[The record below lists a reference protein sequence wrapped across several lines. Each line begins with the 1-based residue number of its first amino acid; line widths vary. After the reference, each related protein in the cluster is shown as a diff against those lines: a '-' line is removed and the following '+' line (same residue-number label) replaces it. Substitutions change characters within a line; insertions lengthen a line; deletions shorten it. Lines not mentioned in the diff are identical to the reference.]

1 MTATK
6 ENNNAF
12 LMHLSS
18 FFGYVFP
25 FGGIIAPLIFWEINK
40 KDSKLLDATGK
51 EVINF
56 NLSYLLYTTILTVVI
71 ASLAIN
77 VAIDEISQI
86 SLFLLISFAILVLL
100 LVISKFV
107 LIIIAAVK
115 SNQGGIYKYPVT
127 INFIK

>member
-1 MTATK
+1 MTTTK

-25 FGGIIAPLIFWEINK
+25 FGGIIAPLIFWEVNK
-40 KDSKLLDATGK
+40 KDSELLDAIGK

-56 NLSYLLYTTILTVVI
+56 NLSYLLYSTILIVAI
-71 ASLAIN
+71 ISLAIN
-77 VAIDEISQI
+77 VAIDEINQI
-86 SLFLLISFAILVLL
+86 SLFLLISFAILILVLI
-100 LVISKFV
+100 ISKFV
-107 LIIIAAVK
+107 MIIIAAVK
-115 SNQGGIYKYPVT
+115 SNQGDIYKYPAT

>member
-1 MTATK
+1 MTTTK

-25 FGGIIAPLIFWEINK
+25 FGGIIAPLIFWEVNK
-40 KDSKLLDATGK
+40 KDSELLDATGK

-56 NLSYLLYTTILTVVI
+56 NLSYLLYSTILIVAI
-71 ASLAIN
+71 ISLAIN
-77 VAIDEISQI
+77 VAIDEINQI
-86 SLFLLISFAILVLL
+86 SLFLLISFAILILVLI
-100 LVISKFV
+100 ISKFV
-107 LIIIAAVK
+107 MIIIAAVK
-115 SNQGGIYKYPVT
+115 SNQGGIYKYPAT

>member
-1 MTATK
+1 MSTTN

-40 KDSKLLDATGK
+40 KSSELLDATGK

-56 NLSYLLYTTILTVVI
+56 NLSYLLYTTILTVAIV
-71 ASLAIN
+71 SLAIN
-77 VAIDEISQI
+77 VAIDDLNQI
-86 SLFLLISFAILVLL
+86 SLFFLISLAILVL
-100 LVISKFV
+100 V
-107 LIIIAAVK
+107 LIIVKFVMIIVAAVK
-115 SNQGGIYKYPVT
+115 SNQGGIYKYPAT

>member
-1 MTATK
+1 MTTTK

-25 FGGIIAPLIFWEINK
+25 FGGIIAPLIFWEVNK
-40 KDSKLLDATGK
+40 KDSELLDATGK

-56 NLSYLLYTTILTVVI
+56 NLSYLLYSTILIVAI
-71 ASLAIN
+71 ISLAIN
-77 VAIDEISQI
+77 VAIDEINQI
-86 SLFLLISFAILVLL
+86 SLFLLISFAILILVLI
-100 LVISKFV
+100 ISKFV
-107 LIIIAAVK
+107 MIIIAAIK
-115 SNQGGIYKYPVT
+115 SNQGGIYKYPAT

>member
-1 MTATK
+1 MATVK

-25 FGGIIAPLIFWEINK
+25 FGGIIAPLIFWETSKN
-40 KDSKLLDATGK
+40 DSDLLDATGK

-56 NLSYLLYTTILTVVI
+56 NLSYLLYTTILTVAI
-71 ASLAIN
+71 ISLAIN
-77 VAIDEISQI
+77 VAIEDINQI
-86 SLFLLISFAILVLL
+86 SLFLMISFAVLMLIL
-100 LVISKFV
+100 IIGKFV
-107 LIIIAAVK
+107 MIIIGAVK
-115 SNQGGIYKYPVT
+115 SNQGELYKYPAT

>member
-1 MTATK
+1 MTTTK

-25 FGGIIAPLIFWEINK
+25 FGGIIAPLIFWEVNK
-40 KDSKLLDATGK
+40 KDSELLDATGK

-56 NLSYLLYTTILTVVI
+56 NLSYLLYSTILIVAI
-71 ASLAIN
+71 ISLAIN
-77 VAIDEISQI
+77 VAIDEINQI
-86 SLFLLISFAILVLL
+86 SLFLLISFAILILVLI
-100 LVISKFV
+100 ISKFV
-107 LIIIAAVK
+107 MIIIAAVK
-115 SNQGGIYKYPVT
+115 SNQGDIYKYPAT